1 MKTYKRWFK
10 QKKDTTQ
17 FQLIIYFVRLL
28 IGTMIVLSLLL
39 LGIVAKELYN
49 ATEKQAELIKE
60 NFISNEIQTSEQW
73 AGMLSDYRLNSSYLI
88 CVSEDFGQTQ
98 YSSLKAEKIY
108 TDFSELKQLFFLPN
122 ILWTEEGEPYYYT
135 YMQQN
140 QDKVTLLIDVEDS
153 FEVIYR
159 SAFLTVLLTFG
170 LMIFGIITTYH
181 FAKKFS
187 HSLVVMNQEIRDLEK
202 HSMNSQQLLTIPKTP
217 KELRHVTISF
227 NQLLAV
233 QRQSLQREQ
242 QFVTDAS
249 HELRTP
255 LAAIRG
261 HVHLIQRRSKEHP
274 EVIPSSIQYIDKE
287 SKRIEVLVEQ
297 LLLLGRLPIQL
308 EHETVFLRQVIEQVL
323 EELQLITKQEIS
335 LSIKTDISIKGSQ
348 AHFYQIVRNLIENAV
363 KYTEDSEEI
372 IIELLATEEQIQLS
386 VADSGIGISDA
397 HKEHIFER
405 FYRVDQ
411 ARASH
416 IAGSGIG
423 LSLVKELVGIYQG
436 KIEVIDN
443 IPKGTVFM
451 VSFPL

>member
-1 MKTYKRWFK
+1 MKTYRQWFN

-17 FQLIIYFVRLL
+17 FQLIARFVRLL
-28 IGTMIVLSLLL
+28 LGTIIVLSLLL
-39 LGIVAKELYN
+39 LGIVGKELYS

-60 NFISNEIQTSEQW
+60 TFISNEIQTSEQW
-73 AGMLSDYRLNSSYLI
+73 EGMLSDYRLNSSYLI
-88 CVSEDFGQTQ
+88 CVWEESGQVQ

-108 TDFSELKQLFFLPN
+108 TDFSDLKQLFFLPN
-122 ILWTEEGEPYYYT
+122 ILWTEEGRPYYYT
-135 YMQQN
+135 NIQQK

-159 SAFLTVLLTFG
+159 SACLTALLACCLVVFG
-170 LMIFGIITTYH
+170 VFTTYR

-187 HSLVVMNQEIRDLEK
+187 HSLVVMNQEIRELEH
-202 HSMNSQQLLTIPKTP
+202 HSMTSQQLLTIPMTP
-217 KELRHVTISF
+217 KELRHVGISF

-287 SKRIEVLVEQ
+287 SKRMEVLVEQ
-297 LLLLGRLPIQL
+297 LLLLGRMPTQVA
-308 EHETVFLRQVIEQVL
+308 HETVFLHQIIKQVL
-323 EELQLITKQEIS
+323 EEIALIKRQEII
-335 LSIKTDISIKGSQ
+335 LSIESDSYIEGSP
-348 AHFYQIVRNLIENAV
+348 AHFYQIIRNLVENAV
-363 KYTEDSEEI
+363 KYTENGGTI
-372 IIELLATEEQIQLS
+372 IIALAENEKHIQLS
-386 VADSGIGISDA
+386 VTDSGIGISDD
-397 HKEHIFER
+397 HKAHIFER

-423 LSLVKELVGIYQG
+423 LSLVKELVEVYQG
-436 KIEVIDN
+436 EIKVTDN
-443 IPKGTVFM
+443 LPKGTKFIVY
-451 VSFPL
+451 FPR